1 MRFIVGGTNGWE
13 RERPQ
18 VPDGVIGRTPRALLE
33 LGRVVRVCVC
43 VLTYSELIP
52 PLLVVSP
59 ALPFIGQGGAGFT
72 DKEKEH

>member
-1 MRFIVGGTNGWE
+1 MRFVVGGTNGWE

-33 LGRVVRVCVC
+33 LGRVVHVC
-43 VLTYSELIP
+43 VLTGSESIL
-52 PLLVVSP
+52 PLVGSP

-72 DKEKEH
+72 DKGKEH